1 MRVNC
6 PRFYFIESYTTSMNF
21 LLGRKLNMTQHFT
34 ESGEVIPVTVIKSAP
49 MVVTQVKTSDGK
61 DKYSAVQI
69 GMGKK
74 KKLSKSLKGHLKDL
88 GNFAVLSEVR
98 MSDVGNYSKGQK
110 LDLSGFQVGEMVN
123 VVGISKGRGFA
134 GAIKRHGF
142 AGFPASHGHDRPRS
156 VGSIGQRFP
165 QHTRKGLRMAG
176 HMGVESVTVKNLQVV
191 EVDPK
196 RHLITLKGAVPG
208 HRNGLVKVVSTGKV
222 KPLVR
227 IEEIKEKKK

>member
-1 MRVNC
+1 
-6 PRFYFIESYTTSMNF
+6 MNF